1 MSILCT
7 RNSSTEMDV
16 RMVPVPETTRSY
28 TPMPHGDLID
38 TIITQL
44 SHHLSEYHI
53 VDKQYGLAREGQQL
67 FGLMTLRKKVYP
79 HPADITMAEGIEEEY
94 VNPPMAEDK
103 LEISIGFRNSYDKS
117 MSVGIVGGAKV
128 FVCDNMMMTSD
139 AVKFMKRHTKNV
151 LKEFDYMLWTNLP
164 ELQHQF
170 VSMKDAKATLQE
182 VEIEH
187 EQGYEFLGRM
197 FGNKLLTPV
206 QLSSAVED
214 WRNPS
219 FESFKPRTAWSLYNA
234 ATWGLKKGSPSL
246 AIQRYCNAHDW
257 FMDKQEALN

>member
-7 RNSSTEMDV
+7 KNPSTEMDV

-38 TIITQL
+38 TITTQL
-44 SHHLSEYHI
+44 SHHLPQYHI
-53 VDKQYGLAREGQQL
+53 VNKQYGLAREGQQL
-67 FGLMTLRKKVYP
+67 FGLMTLKKNDYDVV
-79 HPADITMAEGIEEEY
+79 DAEI
-94 VNPPMAEDK
+94 VEDS
-103 LEISIGFRNSYDKS
+103 LDISIGFRNSYDKS

-128 FVCDNMMMTSD
+128 FICDNMMMSSD

-170 VSMKDAKATLQE
+170 VSLKQAKAALEE

-214 WRNPS
+214 WRTPS
-219 FESFKPRTAWSLYNA
+219 FQAFKPRTAWSLYNA

-257 FMDKQEALN
+257 FMDKQEALR

>member
-1 MSILCT
+1 MSILCAK
-7 RNSSTEMDV
+7 NPSTEMDV

-38 TIITQL
+38 TIEVQL
-44 SHHLSEYHI
+44 KHHLPQYY
-53 VDKQYGLAREGQQL
+53 VANKQYGLAREGEQL
-67 FGLMTLRKKVYP
+67 FGLMTLKKNDC
-79 HPADITMAEGIEEEY
+79 DIIDAEI
-94 VNPPMAEDK
+94 VEDDID
-103 LEISIGFRNSYDKS
+103 LSIGFRNSYDKS

-164 ELQHQF
+164 ELQGQF
-170 VSMKDAKATLQE
+170 VTMKDAKASLQD

-197 FGNKLLTPV
+197 FGHKLLTPV
-206 QLSSAVED
+206 QMSSATAD
-214 WRNPS
+214 WR
-219 FESFKPRTAWSLYNA
+219 ESTYDVFKPRTAWSLYNA
-234 ATWGLKKGSPSL
+234 TTWGLKKGSPSL

-257 FMDKQEALN
+257 FMEQKDWLT

>member
-1 MSILCT
+1 MGILCT
-7 RNSSTEMDV
+7 KNPSTEMDV

-38 TIITQL
+38 TIDQQL
-44 SHHLSEYHI
+44 KHHLPQYYI
-53 VDKQYGLAREGQQL
+53 ADKQYGLAREGQQL
-67 FGLMTLRKKVYP
+67 FGLMTLKKHSCDVID
-79 HPADITMAEGIEEEY
+79 AEIVEDDI
-94 VNPPMAEDK
+94 D
-103 LEISIGFRNSYDKS
+103 LSIGFRNSYDKS

-128 FVCDNMMMTSD
+128 FICDNMMMTSD

-151 LKEFDYMLWTNLP
+151 LREFDYMLWTNLP
-164 ELQHQF
+164 ELQGQF
-170 VSMKDAKATLQE
+170 VTMKEAKAELCD

-197 FGNKLLTPV
+197 FGHKLLTPV
-206 QLSSAVED
+206 QMSSATAD
-214 WRNPS
+214 WREPIYDV
-219 FESFKPRTAWSLYNA
+219 FKPRTAWSLYNA

-257 FMDKQEALN
+257 FMDQKDWLT

>member
-38 TIITQL
+38 TITTQL

-67 FGLMTLRKKVYP
+67 FGLMTLKRNDY
-79 HPADITMAEGIEEEY
+79 DIVDAEI
-94 VNPPMAEDK
+94 VEDN
-103 LEISIGFRNSYDKS
+103 LDISIGFRNSYDKS

-170 VSMKDAKATLQE
+170 VSMKDAKATLQG

>member
-7 RNSSTEMDV
+7 RNPSTEMDV

-38 TIITQL
+38 TITTQL
-44 SHHLSEYHI
+44 SHHLPQYHI
-53 VDKQYGLAREGQQL
+53 ANKQYGLAREGQQL
-67 FGLMTLRKKVYP
+67 FGLMTLKKNDC
-79 HPADITMAEGIEEEY
+79 DIVDAEI
-94 VNPPMAEDK
+94 VEDS
-103 LEISIGFRNSYDKS
+103 LDISIGFRNSYDKS

-128 FVCDNMMMTSD
+128 FICDNMMMSSD

-170 VSMKDAKATLQE
+170 VSLKDAKAALEE

-219 FESFKPRTAWSLYNA
+219 FQAFKPRTAWSLYNA

-257 FMDKQEALN
+257 FMDKQEALR